1 MAADLLDKY
10 GNSITNLSLIPS
22 SGGVYEVMK
31 NDQVIFS
38 KKVLNRF
45 PELEELIN
53 IIRKRKMSSVKESYT
68 KKLLDNKKLSVEKVK
83 EEIAELID
91 AIEKNSNKVHESADV
106 LYHLMVLLEAN
117 GIKIEDVMDELKKRQ
132 K

>member
-10 GNSITNLSLIPS
+10 GNNITKLILIPS

-38 KKVLNRF
+38 KKELNRF

-53 IIRKRKMSSVKESYT
+53 IIES
-68 KKLLDNKKLSVEKVK
+68 
-83 EEIAELID
+83 
-91 AIEKNSNKVHESADV
+91 
-106 LYHLMVLLEAN
+106 
-117 GIKIEDVMDELKKRQ
+117 
-132 K
+132 